1 MARTYIL
8 IDQQSRKIVFAGS
21 EQACLEFT
29 GKEENKDVIFEMEEV
44 KGANVNG
51 NDGK

>member
-8 IDQQSRKIVFAGS
+8 IDQQSRKIVFVGS

-44 KGANVNG
+44 KGGAR
-51 NDGK
+51 ND